1 MSHHESSQQASGHRL
16 KRAVRPVHCQP
27 RTSLLVSRAC
37 LSAALKMRDSMQKA
51 KLEDMRQTLA
61 YWRGKTPEELAAFGL
76 PETGWENVLFGHL
89 GIDLSTL

>member
-1 MSHHESSQQASGHRL
+1 
-16 KRAVRPVHCQP
+16 
-27 RTSLLVSRAC
+27 
-37 LSAALKMRDSMQKA
+37 MRDSMQKA